1 MSDTTD
7 IKFSVVIPT
16 RERAATLKHC
26 LRTCL
31 DQNFDAYEVIVSDN
45 YSSSATRAVVD
56 EAASSKVRYFR
67 TPGPLAMSS
76 NWEFG
81 VSHARGEYVILI
93 GDDDGLLPYAL
104 KELDT
109 LTRQSHAKAIRWDA
123 AYYTWPSLAIA
134 GQGNYLRIPLDRGL
148 REIDSMEAIREVIGF
163 RSFYTSLPMLYNAA
177 VHRDVLATLRE
188 KTGRVFPYAIPDV
201 YSGFAVAA
209 VAGSFLS
216 TDVPMSVSGQSGA
229 SNGIATLFQRGQS
242 TIDKE
247 FRDFNS
253 RESLL
258 PDPRVPDLPVF
269 PHVPVADTFLYAKQ
283 CLFPQSDVNLDRRQF
298 VAGCVGNL
306 RVKDEAEWRWALGL
320 LRKSLNDAP
329 ALQAWFDAELANS
342 PFRIHSPHLR
352 PDTLG
357 FDGEYMHL
365 DAVGFGVVDVAGA
378 SLLCE
383 RILNYGRDGV
393 SYIHGEMS
401 KAKRANEQLYRVCQE
416 RLELID
422 RLTAQLVKI
431 ERGGLLKRVM
441 SWVKQRIVRMFSRLS
456 PMPR

>member
-1 MSDTTD
+1 
-7 IKFSVVIPT
+7 
-16 RERAATLKHC
+16 
-26 LRTCL
+26 
-31 DQNFDAYEVIVSDN
+31 
-45 YSSSATRAVVD
+45 VVD

-67 TPGPLAMSS
+67 TPGPLAMAS

-93 GDDDGLLPYAL
+93 GDDDGLLPHAL

-109 LTRQSHAKAIRWDA
+109 LTRQSDAKAIRWDA
-123 AYYTWPSLAIA
+123 AYYTWPSLTIA
-134 GQGNYLRIPLDRGL
+134 GQGDYLRIPLDRGL
-148 REIDSMEAIREVIGF
+148 REIDSTEAIREVIGF
-163 RSFYTSLPMLYNAA
+163 RNFYTSLPMLYNAA

-188 KTGRVFPYAIPDV
+188 KTGRVFPHAIPDV

-283 CLFPQSDVNLDRRQF
+283 CLFPNSDVTLDRRQF
-298 VAGCVGNL
+298 VAGCVTNL
-306 RVKDEAEWRWALGL
+306 HVEDEAEWQRALGL
-320 LRKSLNDAP
+320 LRESLNDAP

-342 PFRIHSPHLR
+342 PFRIQSPRLR

-357 FDGEYMHL
+357 FDGEYLHL
-365 DAVGFGVVDVAGA
+365 DAAEFGVVDVAGA
-378 SLLCE
+378 GLLCE
-383 RILNYGRDGV
+383 RILNYRRDGV
-393 SYIHGEMS
+393 AYVCGEMS
-401 KAKRANEQLYRVCQE
+401 NVKRANEQLYRVCQE

-422 RLTAQLVKI
+422 RLNAQLVKLDQA
-431 ERGGLLKRVM
+431 RGSLRRVT
-441 SWVKQRIVRMFSRLS
+441 SWVKQRVVGMFSRLS
-456 PMPR
+456 PTPR